1 MRDRLD
7 ELQHRHQTFVEERDW
22 EEFHTPKSLA
32 MAISIEANELMEQ
45 FQWHD
50 NLAATAYEQSEE
62 VEAVVEEELADVLIY
77 CLSMAAEFDID
88 IGEAVDQK
96 LKENQQRFD
105 ADTSERIRS
114 NLDQWK
120 TRSSADD
127 E

>member
-1 MRDRLD
+1 MSDRLD
-7 ELQHRHQTFVEERDW
+7 ELQGRHQTFVEERKW
-22 EEFHTPKSLA
+22 EQFHTPKSLA

-50 NLAATAYEQSEE
+50 NLAATAYEESEE
-62 VEAVVEEELADVLIY
+62 LEAVIEEELADVVIY
-77 CLSMAAEFDID
+77 CLSMAAEFDIN
-88 IGEAVDQK
+88 IGEAVDKK

-114 NLDQWK
+114 DLDQWK
-120 TRSSADD
+120 NRSSVDD